1 MAAVDSKLRF
11 LQAGRDIL
19 AASGEL
25 GVNAVAKKTGLNKVL
40 LYRYFEDW
48 NGYLHAWPTSSIF
61 GRTSGSS
68 SSSGLEAGL
77 WNDAASAASWVLRT
91 YQGRLRADEVLLTI
105 MATERSR
112 SSPLRRR
119 IDDEQEAE
127 GTLILQ
133 ALFRRWPE
141 VPRDRARHL
150 RRDDGRT
157 QPPCAARPCE
167 PLVQQPRH
175 YSGRYLGNTDARD
188 RNAFAAAPGLG
199 EN

>member
-19 AASGEL
+19 AAGGEL

-48 NGYLHAWPTSSIF
+48 NGYLSCLADELNLWKDIRIEF
-61 GRTSGSS
+61 L
-68 SSSGLEAGL
+68 SGLEAGL

-141 VPRDRARHL
+141 VPRESALAISAVMTAGLNHLALRARVSPLFNSLDITQEDTWEILMREIEMLL
-150 RRDDGRT
+150 RR
-157 QPPCAARPCE
+157 
-167 PLVQQPRH
+167 L
-175 YSGRYLGNTDARD
+175 LG
-188 RNAFAAAPGLG
+188 
-199 EN
+199 